1 MENII
6 TRQNAGEKLL
16 ELIAERNISQ
26 ADISKKTG
34 IAESTISEIING
46 KRLANITTAFK
57 LNKFA
62 NEMV

>member
-1 MENII
+1 METII
-6 TRQNAGEKLL
+6 TRQNAGERLL
-16 ELIAERNISQ
+16 EFITERNIAQSDV
-26 ADISKKTG
+26 AKKTG

-62 NEMV
+62 NELA

>member
-1 MENII
+1 MKTII

-16 ELIAERNISQ
+16 EFITERNIAQSDV
-26 ADISKKTG
+26 AKKTG